1 MKTAIL
7 YSGHMRTFA
16 KTYANHR
23 WMLHR
28 HFPDAHFFVSCVD
41 DENAA
46 SAELLL
52 QHHPADRV
60 HIEKVKQPEHIPL
73 PEGCPPEES
82 WQRGTNFMHEPYAI
96 SVSPQGVLKQLWHLN
111 RVWQFAC
118 DHGVQEFDCF
128 ARVRPDIWIHSLA
141 KPMLMFHARLNQ
153 ADYAAYPDNFA
164 SVISGPSAFSEA
176 MWNNEAKKA
185 FLPYWGR
192 FGGCND
198 RLALLG
204 ALSARDYFT
213 AFAKLDGLIREGCPL
228 HPESIIKAAIEL
240 GGGRIIKLAT
250 EFSTIRNNGE
260 VRGWMSETLPC
271 DVAEGLS

>member
-28 HFPDAHFFVSCVD
+28 HFPGAHFFVSCVD

-46 SAELLL
+46 SAEMLL

-60 HIEKVKQPEHIPL
+60 HIEKVAQPERIPL

-118 DHGVQEFDCF
+118 DHGVQDFDRF
-128 ARVRPDIWIHSLA
+128 VRVRPDIWFHSMGKAPDVVCSSAENPDELKA
-141 KPMLMFHARLNQ
+141 L
-153 ADYAAYPDNFA
+153 DWAAVP
-164 SVISGPSAFSEA
+164 
-176 MWNNEAKKA
+176 W
-185 FLPYWGR
+185 WGR
-192 FGGCND
+192 FGGVND
-198 RLALLG
+198 RVAVMTSV
-204 ALSARDYFT
+204 AAQHYFT
-213 AFAKLDGLIREGCPL
+213 AFAKLDAIIRQGCPL
-228 HPESIIKAAIEL
+228 HPESIIKAALENVCVV
-240 GGGRIIKLAT
+240 KLAT